1 MQASSRSLRLMG
13 TIIETKIWHP
23 DAEPILDQVEELLYL
38 YKDRFSAND
47 LTSELM
53 EVNLNAGVQ
62 AVPVADDLY
71 ELIKLGKEHSL
82 AEGSFLNITIGPLVQ
97 SWRIGFSDAK
107 LPSPE
112 VISKMLQFINP
123 RDIELDG
130 EEQTVYL
137 RKEGMAIDL
146 GALAKGYVAD
156 KIVDF
161 LKRIGVKAGLINLGG
176 NVLTFG
182 QAPHNPDGCWRIGIQ
197 DPQKTRGENALV
209 LNIGEES
216 VVTSG
221 IYERTLTVDG
231 QSYHHILSS
240 QTGYPIQSQ
249 LASVTIVSK
258 NSVDGEIWTTR
269 LFGQEINQ
277 ILKEVEET
285 DGLDAVLIGLDGKIF
300 VTSGLSEKILA
311 GRERISDSLGSPSRG
326 GFGAR
331 VTSDLASGAS
341 VL

>member
-1 MQASSRSLRLMG
+1 MQVSSRSLRLMG

-23 DAEPILDQVEELLYL
+23 EAEPILDQVEELLYL

-62 AVPVADDLY
+62 AVPIADDLY

-82 AEGSFLNITIGPLVQ
+82 AQGSFLNITIGPLVQ

-112 VISKMLQFINP
+112 VISEKLQLINP
-123 RDIELDG
+123 RDIELDDR
-130 EEQTVYL
+130 EQTVYL
-137 RKEGMAIDL
+137 KKEGMAIDL

-156 KIVDF
+156 RIVDF
-161 LKRIGVKAGLINLGG
+161 LKRIGVEAGLINLGG

-197 DPQKTRGENALV
+197 DPQKARGENALV
-209 LNIGEES
+209 LKIGEES

-221 IYERTLTVDG
+221 IYERSLTVDG
-231 QSYHHILSS
+231 QTYHHILSS

-258 NSVDGEIWTTR
+258 QSVDGEIWTTR
-269 LFGQEINQ
+269 LFGQAIDQ
-277 ILKEVEET
+277 IIKVVEDT
-285 DGLDAVLIGLDGKIF
+285 DGIEVVLIGLDRKIF
-300 VTSGLSEKILA
+300 VTSGLTEKILA

>member
-13 TIIETKIWHP
+13 TIIETRIWYP
-23 DAEPILDQVEELLYL
+23 QAEPILDQVEELLYL

-62 AVPVADDLY
+62 VVPVADDLY

-82 AEGSFLNITIGPLVQ
+82 AQESFLNITIGPLVQ

-107 LPSPE
+107 LPTQE
-112 VISKMLQFINP
+112 MISEKLQLINP
-123 RDIELDG
+123 RDIELDD

-137 RKEGMAIDL
+137 KKEGMAIDL

-161 LKRIGVKAGLINLGG
+161 LKRIGVEAGLINLGG

-182 QAPHNPDGCWRIGIQ
+182 QAPHNADGYWRIGIQ
-197 DPQKTRGENALV
+197 DPQKLRGENALV
-209 LNIGEES
+209 LKIGEES

-221 IYERTLTVDG
+221 IYERTLTVNG
-231 QSYHHILSS
+231 KTYHHILSPE
-240 QTGYPIQSQ
+240 TGYPIESQ
-249 LASVTIVSK
+249 LASLTIVSK
-258 NSVDGEIWTTR
+258 QSVDGEIWTTR
-269 LFGQEINQ
+269 LFGQEITRVY
-277 ILKEVEET
+277 KMVEET
-285 DGLDAVLIGLDGKIF
+285 DGIEAVLIGLDGRIL
-300 VTSGLSEKILA
+300 VTSGLSEKVLA
-311 GRERISDSLGSPSRG
+311 GEERISDSLGSPSRG
-326 GFGAR
+326 GFGVR

>member
-1 MQASSRSLRLMG
+1 MQASSRFLRLMG

-23 DAEPILDQVEELLYL
+23 EAEPILDQVEELLYL

-82 AEGSFLNITIGPLVQ
+82 AQGSFLNITIGPLVQ
-97 SWRIGFSDAK
+97 TWRIGFSDAK

-112 VISKMLQFINP
+112 VISEKLQLINP
-123 RDIELDG
+123 RDIELDDR
-130 EEQTVYL
+130 EQTVYL
-137 RKEGMAIDL
+137 KKEGMAIDL

-156 KIVDF
+156 RIVDF
-161 LKRIGVKAGLINLGG
+161 LKRIGVEAGLINLGG

-182 QAPHNPDGCWRIGIQ
+182 QAPHNPDGHWRIGIQ
-197 DPQKTRGENALV
+197 DPQKARGENALV
-209 LNIGEES
+209 LKIGEES

-221 IYERTLTVDG
+221 IYERSLTVDG

-311 GRERISDSLGSPSRG
+311 GKERISDSLGSPSRG

>member
-23 DAEPILDQVEELLYL
+23 EAEPILDQVEELLYL

-82 AEGSFLNITIGPLVQ
+82 AEASFLNITIGPLVQ
-97 SWRIGFSDAK
+97 TWRIGFSDAK

-112 VISKMLQFINP
+112 VISEKLQLINP
-123 RDIELDG
+123 RDIELDDQ
-130 EEQTVYL
+130 EQTVYL
-137 RKEGMAIDL
+137 KKEGMAIDL

-156 KIVDF
+156 RIVDF
-161 LKRIGVKAGLINLGG
+161 LKRIGVEVGLINLGG
-176 NVLTFG
+176 NVLMFG

-209 LNIGEES
+209 LKIGEES

-221 IYERTLTVDG
+221 IYERSLTVDG
-231 QSYHHILSS
+231 QTYHHILSS

-258 NSVDGEIWTTR
+258 QSVDGEIWTTR
-269 LFGQEINQ
+269 LFGQSIDQ
-277 ILKEVEET
+277 IIKVVEET
-285 DGLDAVLIGLDGKIF
+285 DGIEVVLIGLDGKIF
-300 VTSGLSEKILA
+300 VTSGLSNKILA
-311 GRERISDSLGSPSRG
+311 GKERISDSLGSPSRG

>member
-13 TIIETKIWHP
+13 TIIETRIWHP
-23 DAEPILDQVEELLYL
+23 QAEPILDQVEELLYL

-82 AEGSFLNITIGPLVQ
+82 AQESFLNITIGPLVQ

-107 LPSPE
+107 LPTQE
-112 VISKMLQFINP
+112 MISEKLQLINP
-123 RDIELDG
+123 RDIELDD

-137 RKEGMAIDL
+137 KKEGMAIDL

-161 LKRIGVKAGLINLGG
+161 LKRIGVEAGLINLGG
-176 NVLTFG
+176 NVLTLG
-182 QAPHNPDGCWRIGIQ
+182 QAPHNADGYWRIGIQ
-197 DPQKTRGENALV
+197 DPQKPRGENALV
-209 LNIGEES
+209 LKIGEES

-221 IYERTLTVDG
+221 IYERTLTVNG
-231 QSYHHILSS
+231 KTYHHILSS
-240 QTGYPIQSQ
+240 ETGYPIESQ
-249 LASVTIVSK
+249 LASLTIVSK
-258 NSVDGEIWTTR
+258 QSVDGEIWTTR
-269 LFGQEINQ
+269 LFGQEITR
-277 ILKEVEET
+277 IYKMVEET
-285 DGLDAVLIGLDGKIF
+285 DGIEAVLIGLDGSIL
-300 VTSGLSEKILA
+300 VTSGISEKVLA
-311 GRERISDSLGSPSRG
+311 GKERISDSLGSPSRG

>member
-23 DAEPILDQVEELLYL
+23 EAEPILDQVEELLYL

-53 EVNLNAGVQ
+53 EVNINAGVQ

-82 AEGSFLNITIGPLVQ
+82 AEASFLNITIGPLVQ
-97 SWRIGFSDAK
+97 TWRIGFSDAK
-107 LPSPE
+107 LPTQE
-112 VISKMLQFINP
+112 MISEKLQLINP
-123 RDIELDG
+123 RDIELDDQ
-130 EEQTVYL
+130 EQTVYL
-137 RKEGMAIDL
+137 KKEGMAIDL

-161 LKRIGVKAGLINLGG
+161 LKRIGVEAGLINLGG

-197 DPQKTRGENALV
+197 DPHKTRGENALV

-249 LASVTIVSK
+249 LASVSIVSK

-269 LFGQEINQ
+269 LFGQTINQ

-285 DGLDAVLIGLDGKIF
+285 DGLEAVLIGLDGKIF
-300 VTSGLSEKILA
+300 VTSGLTEKILA

-331 VTSDLASGAS
+331 VTSDLESGAS